1 MTSTPHIDLKKT
13 VKRSQRPLVADK
25 ITDLIGNTPLLILNN
40 LGKGLPGNVIGKLEF
55 FNPCSS
61 VKDRIGLSMI
71 EAAEKK
77 GILKPGGTIVEPTSG
92 NTGVGLSYVAASKG
106 YKLIITMPETMSLER
121 RKLLEAFGTRI
132 ILTPGD
138 QGMSG
143 AVNKARE
150 LVARKPEYILLQQF
164 ENEAN
169 PEAHRKGTALEIWED
184 LEGKVDILVS
194 GVGTG
199 GSITGISEVLKAL
212 NPDLQS
218 IAIEPSASAVLSGS
232 KPGPHKIQGIGA
244 GFIPKILNRSVIDE
258 IIQVSNEEAVQMA
271 RDLAIKEGVLSGIS
285 SGAAVFGALK
295 VAKRKKNKGK
305 NIVVILPDTG
315 ERYFSVGLFDKH

>member
-1 MTSTPHIDLKKT
+1 MTSLAGTNLKT
-13 VKRSQRPLVADK
+13 VIQRKKRPKVAEK
-25 ITDLIGNTPLLILNN
+25 ITDLIGNTPLISLNK

-71 EAAEKK
+71 EDSEKK
-77 GILKPGGTIVEPTSG
+77 GILKPGSTIVEPTSG

-106 YKLIITMPETMSLER
+106 YKLIITMPETMSIER
-121 RKLLEAFGTRI
+121 RKLLEAFGTRV
-132 ILTPGD
+132 ILTPGE
-138 QGMSG
+138 QGMTG

-150 LVARKPEYILLQQF
+150 LIARNPEYTLLQQF

-169 PEAHRKGTALEIWED
+169 PEAHRQGTALEIWED
-184 LEGKVDILVS
+184 LQGEIDILVC

-199 GSITGISEVLKAL
+199 GSITGISEVLKKL
-212 NPDLQS
+212 NPELQS
-218 IAIEPSASAVLSGS
+218 IAIEPTDSAVLSGG

-244 GFIPKILNRSVIDE
+244 GFVPKILNESIIDE
-258 IIQVSNEEAVQMA
+258 IIKVSNDEASQTA
-271 RDLAIKEGVLSGIS
+271 RDLALKEGILSGIS

-295 VAKRKKNKGK
+295 VAKRKKNRGK

-315 ERYFSVGLFDKH
+315 ERYFSVGLFDKA

>member
-1 MTSTPHIDLKKT
+1 MTSLAGTNLKT
-13 VKRSQRPLVADK
+13 VIQRKKRPKVAEK
-25 ITDLIGNTPLLILNN
+25 ITDLIGNTPLISLNK

-71 EAAEKK
+71 EDSEKK
-77 GILKPGGTIVEPTSG
+77 GILKPGSTIVEPTSG

-106 YKLIITMPETMSLER
+106 YKLIITMPETMSIER
-121 RKLLEAFGTRI
+121 RKLLEAFGTRV
-132 ILTPGD
+132 ILTPGE
-138 QGMSG
+138 QGMTG

-150 LVARKPEYILLQQF
+150 LIARNPEYTLLQQF

-169 PEAHRKGTALEIWED
+169 PEAHRQGTALEIWED
-184 LEGKVDILVS
+184 LQGEIDILVC

-199 GSITGISEVLKAL
+199 GSITGISEVLKKL
-212 NPDLQS
+212 NPEMQS
-218 IAIEPSASAVLSGS
+218 IAIEPTDSAVLSGG

-244 GFIPKILNRSVIDE
+244 GFVPKILNESIIDE
-258 IIQVSNEEAVQMA
+258 IIKVSNDEASQTA
-271 RDLAIKEGVLSGIS
+271 RDLALKEGILSGIS

-295 VAKRKKNKGK
+295 VAKRKKNRGK

-315 ERYFSVGLFDKH
+315 ERYFSVGLFDKA